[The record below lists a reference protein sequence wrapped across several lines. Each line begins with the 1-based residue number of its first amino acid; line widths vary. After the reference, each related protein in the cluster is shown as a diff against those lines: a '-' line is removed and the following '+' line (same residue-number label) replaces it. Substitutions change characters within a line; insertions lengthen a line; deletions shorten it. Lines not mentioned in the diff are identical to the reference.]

1 MWNVSGLYQGQPNK
15 APLRVGI
22 LGQISRQQFWEG
34 ISDSKTWRTEV
45 YRFVDTLNIEL
56 MDFSVPETKK
66 MQARRSPT
74 RNQVQVL
81 SISLP
86 FIRYVLYTVCSVPR
100 VFICLYQQALQSPVV
115 LKVGFLVSFSDRC
128 IPACL
133 TIAYWLP
140 AGSLRAK
147 QFIQPEACITGREVI
162 RAKPVTLKHN
172 RN

>member
-66 MQARRSPT
+66 M
-74 RNQVQVL
+74 
-81 SISLP
+81 
-86 FIRYVLYTVCSVPR
+86 
-100 VFICLYQQALQSPVV
+100 
-115 LKVGFLVSFSDRC
+115 
-128 IPACL
+128 
-133 TIAYWLP
+133 
-140 AGSLRAK
+140 
-147 QFIQPEACITGREVI
+147 
-162 RAKPVTLKHN
+162 
-172 RN
+172 